1 MAKKTDKPVEEL
13 KYEEAF
19 QELRALVEKLE
30 TNDQQLDE
38 GLQLFDRGH
47 LLVDRC
53 TQLLG
58 EAELKIKEIAT
69 KSSGDFVE
77 RDYQLEDE

>member
-38 GLQLFDRGH
+38 GLQLFERGQM
-47 LLVDRC
+47 LVDRC

>member
-1 MAKKTDKPVEEL
+1 MVKKMNKPVEEL

-19 QELRALVEKLE
+19 QELRVLVEKLE

-38 GLQLFDRGH
+38 GLQLFERGQ

-53 TQLLG
+53 TQLLE

>member
-1 MAKKTDKPVEEL
+1 MVKKVIKPVEEL

-30 TNDQQLDE
+30 SNDQQLEE
-38 GLQLFDRGH
+38 GLQLFERGQ

-53 TQLLG
+53 TQLL
-58 EAELKIKEIAT
+58 EDAELKIKEIST
-69 KSSGDFVE
+69 KASGDFVE
-77 RDYQLEDE
+77 RDFTVEDE